1 MGQAKS
7 VDGKVCGPRKSMRR
21 GREGAQPWPDG
32 RLQGK
37 EQGGG
42 RGGGTAHILGARAG
56 ACTIPPPGAGRIT
69 RRQRD
74 YGKGGLGSQ
83 DARSGSQGWSLGRA
97 GRPLTQERRSL
108 PTQSSGS

>member
-7 VDGKVCGPRKSMRR
+7 VDGKVFGPRKSMRR

-32 RLQGK
+32 RLQGE

-42 RGGGTAHILGARAG
+42 RGGGTACILGAQPPFAI
-56 ACTIPPPGAGRIT
+56 IPPPGAGRIT

-74 YGKGGLGSQ
+74 YGKAGLGSQ
-83 DARSGSQGWSLGRA
+83 DARSGSQGRA

-108 PTQSSGS
+108 PTQSSRS